1 MGTAYNPKIVTS
13 GLVLALDA
21 ANTKS
26 YPGSGSTWYD
36 MSGYG
41 HNATLFNSPTYA
53 NGRFAFDGANTYGTI
68 PSTTALTTTT
78 PTVIVGCTTN
88 SGTIV
93 AKGAYGIYWNY
104 GIVNTTG
111 NSNTTFAARNNSG
124 DTVSPAFS
132 SAISSSM
139 NIYGVAYNGSACVFY
154 RNGFSSGSSS
164 TSYSPNATNSQNIT
178 IGCARNNGS
187 STNVEFY
194 TGSIAFILVY
204 NRALSAAEMSQNY
217 YSLRGRYSI

>member
-1 MGTAYNPKIVTS
+1 MGTRYNPAIVTG

-21 ANTKS
+21 ANIKS
-26 YPGSGSTWYD
+26 YPGSGATWSD
-36 MSGYG
+36 LSGYG

-53 NGRFAFDGANTYGTI
+53 NGRLTFDGVNTYATI
-68 PSTTALTTTT
+68 PSTAALTTTT

-88 SGTIV
+88 SGTVV
-93 AKGAYGIYWNY
+93 AKGAYGVYWNY

-111 NSNTTFAARNNSG
+111 NSNTTFAARNDSG

-132 SAISSSM
+132 STINSSM

-154 RNGFSSGSSS
+154 RNGSSSGSSS

-178 IGCARNNGS
+178 IGCARNNNS

-204 NRALSAAEMSQNY
+204 NRALSAVEMSQVY
-217 YSLRGRYSI
+217 YAMRGRYNI